1 MITGIEGQF
10 GSGKT
15 STAVKIAERAGPRAL
30 VLTNIR
36 VNTQAKPNWLVFGD
50 DELMEMLRFAN
61 AVNDGERLAFCKPRN
76 DAPFPYYARGKFTH
90 ILILL
95 DEAGASMNN
104 RAWKDFDVAMVEYV
118 NQNRKMRT
126 DIFLVT
132 ADGQQ
137 VESSLRRFVEQWY
150 YAKPLLP
157 FGFFKDVKLVRC
169 MIKDSE
175 GKPKMLSYL
184 GRDANGD
191 WVVKEKPQDFFVFWY
206 WQPTTWRLYDD
217 WHKNIKDPEK
227 YSLES
232 RSLQLLSEHFARKSL
247 VEQGL
252 VMTGKVQ
259 ESIERSES
267 LALAAQRLG
276 AASQGKRYR
285 ERRKELDF

>member
-36 VNTQAKPNWLVFGD
+36 VNTQAKPNWLVFED

-61 AVNDGERLAFCKPRN
+61 AVNDGERLAFCRPRT

-90 ILILL
+90 IVILL
-95 DEAGASMNN
+95 DEAGATANN
-104 RAWKDFDVAMVEYV
+104 RAWKDFDTAMVEYI

-126 DIFLVT
+126 DIYLVT
-132 ADGQQ
+132 ADGSQ
-137 VESSLRRFVEQWY
+137 VEFSLRRFVEQWY

-169 MIKDSE
+169 MMKDSE
-175 GKPKMLSYL
+175 GKPKMQPYL
-184 GRDANGD
+184 GRDSNGD
-191 WVVKEKPQDFFVFWY
+191 WVVKEKPIDYFCFWY

-232 RSLQLLSEHFARKSL
+232 RSLKLLSEHFERKSL

-252 VMTGKVQ
+252 VLTGKVQ
-259 ESIERSES
+259 ESIERSEL
-267 LALAAQRLG
+267 LALAGQRVG
-276 AASQGKRYR
+276 AAGQAKRSR